1 MLYYQFLWC
10 KYNICKKI
18 SIVSYINSNMD
29 SNIKALVFE
38 GGGVL
43 GIAHVG
49 ALLEAQK
56 YIDMSKI
63 THFSGSSVGSIVA
76 ALCACRISVNKIND
90 AMNKIDFKKLLDD
103 DIGIVR
109 DANRLWKHSGYYKG
123 NALEK
128 TFGDILQKYI
138 GNSEITL
145 GEVYSKYNSYLIIPV
160 TEIYKSS
167 CETKY
172 FTPDNA
178 PNEKVKSIVRY
189 SSSYPFMFASKNNY
203 SDGGILDNYPIKK
216 MAEYFPLN
224 NILGFKFS
232 HDKDLTER
240 PDNVIDFASAL
251 IGGLRE
257 KANKLN
263 EEELLRSII
272 IQTCKYRAIDFYIN
286 DSDKKIIFN
295 YGVKGATEYFKN

>member
-1 MLYYQFLWC
+1 M
-10 KYNICKKI
+10 N
-18 SIVSYINSNMD
+18 N
-29 SNIKALVFE
+29 NIKALVFE

-49 ALLEAQK
+49 ALLEAIK
-56 YIDMSKI
+56 YIDISKI
-63 THFSGSSVGSIVA
+63 THFSGSSVGSIMA
-76 ALCACRISVNKIND
+76 ALCACKIPVGKIND

-103 DIGIVR
+103 DIGVIR

-123 NALEK
+123 NAIEK
-128 TFGDILQKYI
+128 TFGDILEKYI

-145 GEVYSKYNSYLIIPV
+145 GEIYRKYNSYLIIPV

-172 FTPDNA
+172 FTPENNPD
-178 PNEKVKSIVRY
+178 EKVKSIVRY

-216 MAEYFPLN
+216 MAEYVPLT
-224 NILGFKFS
+224 NILGFKFEN
-232 HDKDLTER
+232 DIDLTNR
-240 PDNVIDFASAL
+240 PENVFDFASAL

-263 EEELLRSII
+263 EEELRRSII
-272 IQTCKYRAIDFYIN
+272 IKTYKYRAIDFHIN

-295 YGVKGATEYFKN
+295 YGIKGSIEYFKN